1 MLLLVLKLHT
11 TKLCPLYL
19 VIFKCSDLACINF
32 SEFPNIH
39 VICLINGHEI
49 YIFTV

>member
-11 TKLCPLYL
+11 TKLRPLNL
-19 VIFKCSDLACINF
+19 VICKCSDLACTNF
-32 SEFPNIH
+32 SKFSNI
-39 VICLINGHEI
+39 ICLINGHEI